1 MEAIKDTVNS
11 ALEKL
16 HIGGG
21 AAQGTPAKEPSEAEF
36 NELKA
41 KYEKAGQAQVFVRT
55 HGDVLE
61 HLSGL
66 CGHWM
71 DCKAQPSAAT
81 LPTLLFCFFPQRY

>member
-16 HIGGG
+16 HIGG

-41 KYEKAGQAQVFVRT
+41 KYQKAGQDQVFVRAAFPNSN
-55 HGDVLE
+55 VSE
-61 HLSGL
+61 HLNGFDEHQMNCNSRTQ
-66 CGHWM
+66 C
-71 DCKAQPSAAT
+71 
-81 LPTLLFCFFPQRY
+81 